1 MSKHRAGR
9 RARGG
14 AHLTP
19 QHRQRRVAT
28 PTAWRVPVSV
38 ALGVLATGVAATGA
52 TLGAATPPGQDV
64 EQHSPSAIAGP
75 APLAAGTQRRRVV
88 SRSADRL
95 GDATAGTDAGRLRV
109 AARARASALSR
120 LEDLAGTRAAYLRR
134 HHWVLP
140 FTGYRITATF
150 GDTSSLWSTVHTG
163 VDLAA
168 PTGTVTGAVG
178 PGVITYVGYDG
189 PYGNKVVVT
198 HDDGTETWYAHL
210 STITVA
216 LGQEVVAGQ
225 QIGTVGATGNVTGPH
240 LHLEVRPDGQGPVD
254 PVPVLRERGVE
265 L

>member
-9 RARGG
+9 QARGG
-14 AHLTP
+14 AHRASQQR
-19 QHRQRRVAT
+19 QHRSAGPTARRVSA
-28 PTAWRVPVSV
+28 SV
-38 ALGVLATGVAATGA
+38 ALGALATGVAATGA
-52 TLGAATPPGQDV
+52 TLGVARPPGQDV
-64 EQHSPSAIAGP
+64 EQRSVGTIVGP
-75 APLAAGTQRRRVV
+75 APLGSGTQRRRVV

-95 GDATAGTDAGRLRV
+95 GDATTGAEAGRLQV
-109 AARARASALSR
+109 AARNRVSALSR
-120 LEDLAGTRAAYLRR
+120 LEDLADTRAAYLRR
-134 HHWVLP
+134 NRWVLP

-163 VDLAA
+163 IDLAA
-168 PTGTVTGAVG
+168 PAGTVTGAVG

-210 STITVA
+210 STITVTV
-216 LGQEVVAGQ
+216 GQQVVAGQ
-225 QIGTVGATGNVTGPH
+225 QIGAVGATGNVTGPH
-240 LHLEVRPDGQGPVD
+240 LHLEVRPDGQDPVD